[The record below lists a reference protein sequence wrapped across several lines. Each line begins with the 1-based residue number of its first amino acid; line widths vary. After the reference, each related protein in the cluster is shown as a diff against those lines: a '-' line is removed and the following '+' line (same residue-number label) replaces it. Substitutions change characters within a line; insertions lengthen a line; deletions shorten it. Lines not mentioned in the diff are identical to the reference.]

1 MRRARM
7 RRFLVIAAN
16 LQKAE
21 NENGRERADGR
32 GRRSFLR
39 ERSLCVR
46 QSSLGRRTWNA
57 GAYLKLLEQSQWWE
71 EITRSCLCSVDQWR
85 EEYGDEACFW
95 IRRIYSLFGSVRC
108 HFAFQ
113 PRAAPG
119 CCVPYL
125 WPLLCVLISSSQ
137 VHSAEAGCRSLR
149 RPLVG
154 RFLCRCTPAAN
165 RVWRVC
171 CQFGW
176 REFDA
181 SLRGNII
188 SSSSHS
194 L

>member
-1 MRRARM
+1 M
-7 RRFLVIAAN
+7 
-16 LQKAE
+16 
-21 NENGRERADGR
+21 
-32 GRRSFLR
+32 
-39 ERSLCVR
+39 
-46 QSSLGRRTWNA
+46 
-57 GAYLKLLEQSQWWE
+57 
-71 EITRSCLCSVDQWR
+71 
-85 EEYGDEACFW
+85 GDEACFW

-119 CCVPYL
+119 RCVPYL

-137 VHSAEAGCRSLR
+137 VHSAEAGCRPLR
-149 RPLVG
+149 RALIG
-154 RFLCRCTPAAN
+154 RFLCRCTPAAS
-165 RVWRVC
+165 RVWHVC

-194 L
+194 LQSGLLGSASRQEVVVVAILLNILWFLRGHNTDR